1 MTSGINIHDPW
12 QTPGCDPCF
21 KGRLLLTAHDQR
33 ARLMQFELN
42 KEKAENR
49 QNEAFLICLEILHVC
64 HLTMLPLLPGL
75 MQAADKALDA
85 LKRMC
90 AGMAAD
96 RKVGR
101 SKMKS
106 EMTALFRPGNKRKSA
121 KRSEWRHKF
130 VCLAYRDQD
139 RIPTTD
145 ADKEELFQAGLGEKE
160 IHFDSLDIE
169 QDEFKEILFSN
180 FPRLKDGGG
189 FQFLKGISNTHNL
202 EVLSMAVHT
211 SPNLLKQRVGNS
223 RVYIRPVQHDLDLTP
238 VQETPDGASSV
249 YSLIPQCL

>member
-33 ARLMQFELN
+33 ARLMQFELT
-42 KEKAENR
+42 KEKAANR
-49 QNEAFLICLEILHVC
+49 QNEAFLICLEILHAC

-85 LKRMC
+85 LKRMR

-121 KRSEWRHKF
+121 KRQSGVTSLFAW
-130 VCLAYRDQD
+130 LIAT
-139 RIPTTD
+139 RIESQQLMRI
-145 ADKEELFQAGLGEKE
+145 KRN
-160 IHFDSLDIE
+160 SSRLDWGRR
-169 QDEFKEILFSN
+169 FIL
-180 FPRLKDGGG
+180 
-189 FQFLKGISNTHNL
+189 T
-202 EVLSMAVHT
+202 A
-211 SPNLLKQRVGNS
+211 
-223 RVYIRPVQHDLDLTP
+223 LT
-238 VQETPDGASSV
+238 
-249 YSLIPQCL
+249 